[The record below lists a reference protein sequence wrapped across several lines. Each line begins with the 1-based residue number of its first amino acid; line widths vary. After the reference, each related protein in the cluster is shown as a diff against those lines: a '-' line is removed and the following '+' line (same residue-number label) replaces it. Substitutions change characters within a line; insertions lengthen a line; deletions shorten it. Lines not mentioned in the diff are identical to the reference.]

1 MAIIGVVSQKGG
13 VGKSTLCQ
21 ALVAEA
27 TRAGLLAKL
36 ADLDVLQGTAV
47 EWNRVRTSQGVDPVV
62 DVQSFTTVEASLR
75 GAESIDYLIIDGP
88 ARSTVNTLAVAK
100 CADLIIQPTGCYS
113 ADLRPAVRLSNE
125 LVASGIPR
133 ERLVIVLCR
142 VGSDAEERDART
154 FLIEAGLVAVAGSLP
169 ERTAYRTAQNH
180 GKAITE
186 VSIRS
191 LRVRAERLISNIGEF
206 LA

>member
-27 TRAGLLAKL
+27 TRSGLQAKL

-47 EWNRVRTSQGVDPVV
+47 EWNRVRISQGIDPGV
-62 DVQSFTTVEASLR
+62 DVQAFTTVEASLR
-75 GAESIDYLIIDGP
+75 GTESIDYLILDGP

-100 CADLIIQPTGCYS
+100 SADLIIQPTGCSS
-113 ADLRPAVRLSNE
+113 ADLRPAVRLANE
-125 LVASGIPR
+125 LAASGVPR
-133 ERLVIVLCR
+133 ERLVVVLCR
-142 VGSDAEERDART
+142 VGSDAEERDARM
-154 FLIEAGLVAVAGSLP
+154 FLIEAGLVVVAGSLP
-169 ERTAYRTAQNH
+169 ERLAYRTAQNH

-186 VSIRS
+186 VSVCS
-191 LRVRAERLISNIGEF
+191 LRVRAERLITNIGEL